1 MKLNPS
7 RYFPYPVLKPYN
19 NDYKNCLFQVTLSV
33 EQRHKSL
40 KLSYSYKIE
49 SETIID
55 LINSE
60 KAEVLFH
67 VENPKTKYRKIVYAT
82 EDAQTFDLDLSNL
95 NGNLY
100 VLPIIIAKQEIQSF
114 ASNEFIEDYDGL
126 EFYIEPGNILGI
138 YYHFKIDVEKDIK
151 DDVEVDSIINIS
163 KKDDLTECFEVDLQ
177 HPRITIYVNENT
189 FRHYNS
195 LTDGCK
201 KHKLNI
207 ANSMLVI
214 PVLVHVFDQLQ
225 KRDEDGAT
233 VKLPEDLINKKWY
246 RSLKQILISRFDI
259 DIEKNKFKD
268 MSSLKLTNMIMENLS
283 EKGLEQIVEKI
294 G

>member
-1 MKLNPS
+1 MKLNPN

-19 NDYKNCLFQVTLSV
+19 NDYENCQFKADINV

-40 KLSYSYKIE
+40 KLDYSYKID
-49 SETIID
+49 SDTIND

-60 KAEVLFH
+60 KAEVVFH
-67 VENPKTKYRKIVYAT
+67 IENPKTKYREIVYAT
-82 EDAQTFDLDLSNL
+82 EDTQTFELDLSNL
-95 NGNLY
+95 NGTLY
-100 VLPIIIAKQEIQSF
+100 VLPLIIAKHEIQSF

-138 YYHFKIDVEKDIK
+138 DFHYKIDIEKDIK
-151 DDVEVDSIINIS
+151 DDIEVDSIVNIS
-163 KKDDLTECFEVDLQ
+163 KKDDLKESFDVDLQ

-189 FRHYNS
+189 FKNYNS
-195 LTDGCK
+195 LTDGLK
-201 KHKLNI
+201 KYKLNI

-225 KRDEDGAT
+225 KRGIEGGAE
-233 VKLPEDLINKKWY
+233 KLPEDLTNKRWY
-246 RSLKQILISRFDI
+246 RSLKQILFSRFDI
-259 DIEKNKFKD
+259 DIEKPSFKD
-268 MSSLKLTNMIMENLS
+268 RSSLELTNMVMENLS
-283 EKGLEQIVEKI
+283 EKGLEQIVDRI